1 MNPAC
6 ARSAAKRSGKAH
18 RIPEAGNSTSGEPRP
33 SGIAPTAMWGFHNRD
48 TLVRTEMMQYDS
60 PAGRA
65 VQTCVVLHIRNR
77 VKKGHHNGDGC
88 FQIS

>member
-1 MNPAC
+1 
-6 ARSAAKRSGKAH
+6 
-18 RIPEAGNSTSGEPRP
+18 
-33 SGIAPTAMWGFHNRD
+33 MWGFHNRD